1 MEQCVLV
8 YFFSEVNS
16 ELDILKLIDIE
27 LAESVSFTEI
37 GTRTRTQMKRICF
50 VICLSSVFVNE

>member
-37 GTRTRTQMKRICF
+37 GTRTQMKRICF